1 VSDNPNRNSR
11 HRDAL
16 FRRVP
21 NADQY
26 GIVPLDMFDEPDEP
40 GEQPTERATDP
51 AKRAKEKSDELSM
64 YAVLAAVFEGVRKL
78 DARLLPGLDAAVARD
93 VQRAVAK
100 LEKSQSSDSPVIPE
114 ASTADAAALLAMPAN
129 AAADL
134 STNDY
139 HIHRRPGETM
149 LVRWLAD
156 DEVET
161 FYTRLQAHFDAGL
174 EGFKE
179 DERQAHAWKQDPDS
193 TAFLDAIDRIEVVMA
208 DRWLR
213 NPIRKLGL
221 FVLSTQTADEI
232 NLAYLTDH
240 VMGVAPADLVGRP
253 SAPPD
258 DPSEQDLAW
267 FYKLY
272 CLRGVADGV
281 ERMCFFAYLQK
292 SDDLF

>member
-1 VSDNPNRNSR
+1 
-11 HRDAL
+11 
-16 FRRVP
+16 
-21 NADQY
+21 
-26 GIVPLDMFDEPDEP
+26 MFDEPDEP

-64 YAVLAAVFEGVRKL
+64 YSVLAAVFEGVRKL
-78 DARLLPGLDAAVARD
+78 DASLVPGLDATVARD

-100 LEKSQSSDSPVIPE
+100 LEKSQSADSPVIPD
-114 ASTADAAALLAMPAN
+114 ANNADAAALLAMPAN
-129 AAADL
+129 TAAGL

-149 LVRWLAD
+149 IVRWLAG

-193 TAFLDAIDRIEVVMA
+193 IAFLDAIERVEVVMA

-213 NPIRKLGL
+213 NPIRKLGI
-221 FVLSTQTADEI
+221 FVQSTQTADEI
-232 NLAYLTDH
+232 NLAYLTDQ
-240 VMGVAPADLVGRP
+240 VMSVTAAEVVGRA

-258 DPSEQDLAW
+258 EPSEQDLAW

-272 CLRGVADGV
+272 CLRGVTDGT

-292 SDDLF
+292 SDDMF